1 MMVKFWDFIGI
12 GDRMGKQLEI
22 DACFQCK
29 HFKNKGA
36 PWADW
41 DAECHYFNETNPI
54 YEEDLKEHILRL
66 ENPET
71 IPKECPLPPYQTNI
85 VCDMSREL
93 PDYYAEIEIL
103 EFLRKGRDSGEK
115 EFDVLDLIFA
125 TNLPPEQINR
135 ILEKL
140 QKKKMEE

>member
-22 DACFQCK
+22 DACYQCK
-29 HFKNKGA
+29 
-36 PWADW
+36 
-41 DAECHYFNETNPI
+41 YFQNDHCYYFEDRNPI
-54 YEEDLKEHILRL
+54 YEEDELNIFPIK
-66 ENPET
+66 NPET
-71 IPKECPLPPYQTNI
+71 IAPHCPLPPYQTNI
-85 VCDMSREL
+85 VCDMSRDI